1 MTPLSWCIVIS
12 TAANVLTTALI
23 GWFLL
28 AKPYVNVH
36 GFVGIDGSVSV
47 DGAVRVRP
55 ANDVDAIFKIAV
67 CEQSSEVSG
76 KLVLPVIHCT
86 SLDQTGQNAVN
97 GIKSYGLSVVPH
109 SQ

>member
-36 GFVGIDGSVSV
+36 GFVDIDGSVSV
-47 DGAVRVRP
+47 DGTVRVRP
-55 ANDVDAIFKIAV
+55 ANDDTIFKIAA
-67 CEQSSEVSG
+67 CEQADELYGNS
-76 KLVLPVIHCT
+76 LVPFIHCA
-86 SLDQTGQNAVN
+86 SLDQTGQNPVN
-97 GIKSYGLSVVPH
+97 SIKSYGLSVVPH